1 MALVVLAALVA
12 LPVQP
17 ARWGAMAEPEQR
29 GKMVL
34 MAALPNLETCCLWPE
49 AAMDML
55 EPLAIE
61 GIAGPLPMQVTVAMA
76 ALAVLA
82 ALVLAAVAA
91 VPAEMAVL
99 VVLGEVLMVVHP
111 TAEEM
116 AVEVALEER
125 EISAAAAAVVAVAL
139 EEQILT
145 LEVEELEGPAAPV
158 GPVPV
163 AAAAVAAV
171 AAGLEQ

>member
-82 ALVLAAVAA
+82 AVAA

-139 EEQILT
+139 EEQILI

-171 AAGLEQ
+171 AAGLER